1 MDHLFQ
7 PQLLALP
14 QLQLLALDLPS
25 FQNFPSPR
33 PRHLSQIEILAAYFL
48 HRHLITAVVLPLPQ
62 LLPLAVVLAMLL
74 TQAQAVEAQAITV
87 TVSLAS
93 QVIVTKLIQVLLP
106 VLHRIHAKPRIGFV
120 LVAAF
125 GILKSCW

>member
-7 PQLLALP
+7 LQLLPLP
-14 QLQLLALDLPS
+14 QLQLLALDLPPIQY
-25 FQNFPSPR
+25 FPR
-33 PRHLSQIEILAAYFL
+33 PRPRPRPHHLPKIEILAAYFL
-48 HRHLITAVVLPLPQ
+48 RQHLIT
-62 LLPLAVVLAMLL
+62 AVVLAMLL
-74 TQAQAVEAQAITV
+74 TRAQAVEAQAITV